1 MDSHRQQDLWAIA
14 LENAQAA
21 ALTAQRNWH
30 NVSVA
35 CSYYAVYTAMW
46 VALGDPPKGHWEH
59 RGIIKPFAQGHWR
72 TPPHPVERE
81 GIRAIRRLY
90 EDRLDADYRAF
101 RLTPVASTAGVMTA
115 RRILRLVAEARGLSL
130 GGSIA

>member
-1 MDSHRQQDLWAIA
+1 MDSQRQQALWAIA

-21 ALTAQRNWH
+21 ALTARQGWH

-35 CSYYAVYTAMW
+35 CSYYAVFTAMW
-46 VALGDPPKGHWEH
+46 VALGDPPRARWEH

-72 TPPHPVERE
+72 TPPHPVERDV
-81 GIRAIRRLY
+81 IRAIRRLY
-90 EDRLDADYRAF
+90 EDRLDADYRAL
-101 RLTPVASTAGVMTA
+101 RLTPVASTAGVITA
-115 RRILRLVAEARGLSL
+115 RRILRLVAEALGLSL